1 MWRKKKQKKT
11 KIMQGKENINKR
23 KTIINILKVRE
34 AIAFMKS
41 KIPKTNILRMRK
53 SSRKQIKDK
62 CENKGRTS

>member
-53 SSRKQIKDK
+53 SSRK
-62 CENKGRTS
+62 